1 MNDERVISMYQ
12 PMLVSIAYKMVNNL
26 MDAEDIV
33 QDTLLKFL
41 SSNRQH
47 IQNIKAYLI
56 KSVTNNCIN
65 HLKKLKQNAEE
76 LIDPLLHAEWMGS
89 FDFDFQK
96 VDLDTELS
104 AALKVLMQKLE
115 PSERAV
121 YLFREVFSFDYSEIA
136 EIVEKKKDNCR
147 QLFCR
152 AQSKLQEEKTRFSL
166 NMDHHR
172 QTFNSFVESC
182 REGSFKNLIDS
193 LKSDIAEK
201 LHKQG

>member
-1 MNDERVISMYQ
+1 MSDERVISMYQ

-41 SSNRQH
+41 SSNHQH
-47 IQNIKAYLI
+47 VQNLKAYLI
-56 KSVTNNCIN
+56 KAVTNNCIN

-89 FDFDFQK
+89 FDFDLHK
-96 VDLDTELS
+96 IDLDAELS

-121 YLFREVFSFDYSEIA
+121 FLFREVFSFDYAEIA

-152 AQSKLQEEKTRFSL
+152 AQSKLQEEKTRFNL
-166 NMDHHR
+166 NLDHHR

-182 REGSFKNLIDS
+182 REGSFKNLVDS

-201 LHKQG
+201 LQK

>member
-1 MNDERVISMYQ
+1 MSDDRVISMYQ

-47 IQNIKAYLI
+47 IQNTKAYLI
-56 KSVTNNCIN
+56 KAVTNNCIN

-76 LIDPLLHAEWMGS
+76 IFDPLLHAEWMGS

-96 VDLDTELS
+96 IDLDAELS
-104 AALKVLMQKLE
+104 QAMRVLMQKLE
-115 PSERAV
+115 PSEQAV
-121 YLFREVFSFDYSEIA
+121 FLFREVFSFDYSEIA

-152 AQSKLQEEKTRFSL
+152 AQSKLQQEKNRFNL
-166 NMDHHR
+166 NFDQHR

-193 LKSDIAEK
+193 LKVDPAEK
-201 LHKQG
+201 LKD

>member
-1 MNDERVISMYQ
+1 MSNDKAIVMYQ

-41 SSNRQH
+41 SSNREH
-47 IQNIKAYLI
+47 IQNVKAYLI
-56 KSVTNNCIN
+56 KAVTNNCIN
-65 HLKKLKQNAEE
+65 HLKKLRQNAEE
-76 LIDPLLHAEWMGS
+76 LIDPILHAEWLGS
-89 FDFDFQK
+89 LDFDLNK
-96 VDLDTELS
+96 IDLEIELS
-104 AALKVLMQKLE
+104 QAMKVLMQKLE

-152 AQSKLQEEKTRFSL
+152 AQGKLQQEKERFSL
-166 NMDHHR
+166 NLDQHK
-172 QTFNSFVESC
+172 QTFNSFLEGC
-182 REGSFKNLIDS
+182 REGSFKNLMDT
-193 LKSDIAEK
+193 LKADIGEK
-201 LHKQG
+201 LQNK

>member
-1 MNDERVISMYQ
+1 MYQ

-76 LIDPLLHAEWMGS
+76 LIDPLLHAEWIGS

-96 VDLDTELS
+96 VDLDIELS

-152 AQSKLQEEKTRFSL
+152 AQSKLQEEKSRFNL

-201 LHKQG
+201 LNKQG

>member
-47 IQNIKAYLI
+47 IKNIKAYLI

-152 AQSKLQEEKTRFSL
+152 AQSKLQEEKTRFNL
-166 NMDHHR
+166 NLDHHR
-172 QTFNSFVESC
+172 QTFTSFVESC

-193 LKSDIAEK
+193 LKSDIADK

>member
-1 MNDERVISMYQ
+1 MNDDRVISMYQ
-12 PMLVSIAYKMVNNL
+12 PLLVSIAYKMVNNL

-41 SSNRQH
+41 SSNRQN

-56 KSVTNNCIN
+56 KAVTNNCIN

-76 LIDPLLHAEWMGS
+76 LIDPLLHAEWISS
-89 FDFDFQK
+89 FDFDLHK
-96 VDLDTELS
+96 VDLDAELS

-121 YLFREVFSFDYSEIA
+121 FLFREVFSFDYAEIA

-152 AQSKLQEEKTRFSL
+152 AQSKLQEERTRFNL
-166 NMDHHR
+166 NLDHHR

-182 REGSFKNLIDS
+182 REGSFKNLVDS
-193 LKSDIAEK
+193 LKSDIADK
-201 LHKQG
+201 LQK

>member
-1 MNDERVISMYQ
+1 MMSDDREISMYQ

-47 IQNIKAYLI
+47 IQNTKAYLI

-76 LIDPLLHAEWMGS
+76 IFDPLLHAEWMGS

-96 VDLDTELS
+96 IDLDAELS
-104 AALKVLMQKLE
+104 QAMKVLMQKLE

-121 YLFREVFSFDYSEIA
+121 FLFREVFSFDYSEIA

-152 AQSKLQEEKTRFSL
+152 AQSKLQQEKNRFNL
-166 NMDHHR
+166 NFDHHR

-193 LKSDIAEK
+193 LTSETAGK
-201 LHKQG
+201 LKG

>member
-1 MNDERVISMYQ
+1 
-12 PMLVSIAYKMVNNL
+12 

-41 SSNRQH
+41 STNRQH
-47 IQNIKAYLI
+47 IQNVKAYLI
-56 KSVTNNCIN
+56 KAVTNNCIN

-76 LIDPLLHAEWMGS
+76 LLDPLLHAEWLGS
-89 FDFDFQK
+89 FDFDLSK
-96 VDLDTELS
+96 VELEAELS
-104 AALKVLMQKLE
+104 QALKVVMQKLE

-152 AQSKLQEEKTRFSL
+152 AQQKLQEEKDRF
-166 NMDHHR
+166 NFNIDQHK
-172 QTFNSFVESC
+172 QTFNSFLESC
-182 REGSFKNLIDS
+182 REGSFKNLVDS
-193 LKSDIAEK
+193 LKADLSEK
-201 LHKQG
+201 IKG

>member
-1 MNDERVISMYQ
+1 MSDERVISMYQ

-41 SSNRQH
+41 SSNHQH
-47 IQNIKAYLI
+47 VQNLKAYLI
-56 KSVTNNCIN
+56 KAVTNNCIN

-76 LIDPLLHAEWMGS
+76 LIDPLLHAEWIGS
-89 FDFDFQK
+89 FDFDLHK
-96 VDLDTELS
+96 IDLDAELS

-121 YLFREVFSFDYSEIA
+121 FLFREVFSFDYAEIA

-152 AQSKLQEEKTRFSL
+152 AQGKLQEEKTRFNL
-166 NMDHHR
+166 NLDHHR

-182 REGSFKNLIDS
+182 REGSFKNLVDS

-201 LHKQG
+201 LQK

>member
-1 MNDERVISMYQ
+1 MNDERVISIYQ

-41 SSNRQH
+41 SSNHQH
-47 IQNIKAYLI
+47 VQNLKAYLI
-56 KSVTNNCIN
+56 KAVTNNCIN

-76 LIDPLLHAEWMGS
+76 IIDPLLHAEWMGS
-89 FDFDFQK
+89 IDFDLHK
-96 VDLDTELS
+96 IDLDAELS

-121 YLFREVFSFDYSEIA
+121 FLFREVFSFDYAEIA

-152 AQSKLQEEKTRFSL
+152 AQSKLQEEKTRFNL
-166 NMDHHR
+166 NLDHHR

-182 REGSFKNLIDS
+182 REGSFKNLVDS

-201 LHKQG
+201 LQK

>member
-76 LIDPLLHAEWMGS
+76 LIDPLLHAEWIGS

-96 VDLDTELS
+96 VDLDIELS

-152 AQSKLQEEKTRFSL
+152 AQSKLQEEKSRFNL

-201 LHKQG
+201 LNKQG